1 MNNELKITDISI
13 HIVRHSSGR
22 LKAIARIVLN
32 EQLQLTNLRI
42 FDGMNGLFV
51 AYPIEFTQNEDEL
64 RQVFYP
70 VNKEFREYV
79 EMEVICAYGKQA
91 EMIV

>member
-1 MNNELKITDISI
+1 MDNGLKITDISI
-13 HIVRHSSGR
+13 HIVNQSSGR
-22 LKAIARIVLN
+22 LKAIAKVVLN
-32 EQLQLTNLRI
+32 DCLQLTNMRVY
-42 FDGMNGLFV
+42 DGSNGLFV
-51 AYPIEFTQNEDEL
+51 SYPIQEGENFQQL
-64 RQVFYP
+64 FYP

>member
-1 MNNELKITDISI
+1 MDNGLKITDISI
-13 HIVRHSSGR
+13 HIVNQSSGR

-32 EQLQLTNLRI
+32 DCLQLNNLRI
-42 FDGMNGLFV
+42 FNGMNGLFV
-51 AYPIEFTQNEDEL
+51 AYPIQEREDFQQL
-64 RQVFYP
+64 FYP